1 MEMWMGEEEKKRKKE
16 GVNSA
21 ETERGKSII
30 LLMKHFYKFRN
41 KLQSNIH

>member
-16 GVNSA
+16 GVNFA

-30 LLMKHFYKFRN
+30 L
-41 KLQSNIH
+41 